1 MAKATRPLSP
11 HLQIYRWYLTMALSI
26 AHRAS
31 GVALSVG
38 LIFLTLWLMA
48 LAGGAESF
56 ATIEWWKDS
65 VLGFLFLFG
74 MTFVLAYHLGN
85 GIRHLAWDMGY
96 GFEPEVARSSGIA
109 VLIFAAIVTLL
120 TWLSIAIIG

>member
-1 MAKATRPLSP
+1 MAKADRPLSP

-38 LIFLTLWLMA
+38 LLFLTWWLVA
-48 LAGGAESF
+48 LASGDESF
-56 ATIEWWKDS
+56 ARVEWWKDS
-65 VLGFLFLFG
+65 ILGVLFLFG
-74 MTFVLAYHLGN
+74 MTFALAYHLAN

-96 GFEPEVARSSGIA
+96 GFDPEVAKNSGIA
-109 VLIFAAIVTLL
+109 VIVFAGVVTVV
-120 TWLSIAIIG
+120 TWLIIAIAG

>member
-1 MAKATRPLSP
+1 MAKANRPLSP

-38 LIFLTLWLMA
+38 LLFLTWWLMA
-48 LAGGAESF
+48 LAGGEGPF
-56 ATIEWWKDS
+56 ARVEWWKDS

-74 MTFVLAYHLGN
+74 MTFALAYHLGN

-96 GFEPEVARSSGIA
+96 GFEPEVAKASGIT
-109 VLIFAAIVTLL
+109 VLIFACVVTLL
-120 TWLSIAIIG
+120 TWLAIAIVG

>member
-1 MAKATRPLSP
+1 
-11 HLQIYRWYLTMALSI
+11 MALSI

-38 LIFLTLWLMA
+38 LVFLTWWLMA
-48 LAGGAESF
+48 LAGGERSF
-56 ATIEWWKDS
+56 AVVEWWKDS

-74 MTFVLAYHLGN
+74 MTFLLTYHLGN

-96 GFEPEVARSSGIA
+96 GFEPEVARASGIA
-109 VLIFAAIVTLL
+109 VLVFAAVVTLL
-120 TWLSIAIIG
+120 TWLSIAIVG